1 MSIASPFILPRTGT
15 VLRNRAVLAAMT
27 NKQSA
32 DDGTLSDAEIGW
44 LLRRAEGGF
53 GVVTTAAT
61 HVHPGGKSWTGEM
74 GVWGDHHLPGLTRLA
89 AGLRER
95 GAVGLAQIFHGGTR
109 APRALTGG
117 QPVSASATPGR
128 DGEEGSRALTAAE
141 IDALVVSFADA
152 AVRCEQAGFD
162 GVEVH
167 GAHGY
172 LICQFLG
179 GTTNQRT
186 DAWGG
191 DLAGRARFLLAIVA
205 AIRARTRPGFLVFVR
220 ISPQIHAMGVSLAD
234 SIALA
239 PRIAAAGVDALHISC
254 WDAFAGA
261 PDEPDDPRTLTRRFR
276 AVLPDGFPLLST
288 GGVWTE
294 ADARFVL
301 DEGADLVGVARV
313 AIGHPDW
320 AREMGAGTYAPARP
334 PFTPAHLQS
343 VGLSAAFVDYM
354 RRWSGFV
361 TDGEG

>member
-1 MSIASPFILPRTGT
+1 MSPTDPFTLPRTGT

-32 DDGTLSDAEIGW
+32 DDGALSEAETDW

-61 HVHPGGKSWTGEM
+61 HVHPGGQGWVGEM

-89 AGLRER
+89 DGLRQR
-95 GAVGLAQIFHGGTR
+95 GAVSLAQVFHGGLR
-109 APRALTGG
+109 APRALTGA
-117 QPVSASATPGR
+117 QPVSASENPGA
-128 DGEEGSRALTAAE
+128 DGAEGSRALTEAE
-141 IDALVVSFADA
+141 IEGLIAAFGDA
-152 AVRCEQAGFD
+152 AARCERAGFD

-179 GTTNQRT
+179 TQTNRRT
-186 DAWGG
+186 DRWGG
-191 DLAGRARFLLAIVA
+191 DLDGRARFLFAVIR
-205 AIRARTRPGFLVFVR
+205 AIRARTRPGFLVWVR
-220 ISPQIHAMGVSLAD
+220 LSPQLHAMGVSLAD
-234 SIALA
+234 SLALA
-239 PRIAAAGVDALHISC
+239 PRVAAAGVDALHISC

-276 AVLPDGFPLLST
+276 AVLPDSFPLVST
-288 GGVWTE
+288 GGVWTA

-301 DEGADLVGVARV
+301 GEGADLVGVARV

-320 AREMGAGTYAPARP
+320 PRGLGEPNYAPARP
-334 PFTPAHLQS
+334 PFTPAHLAAAS
-343 VGLSAAFVDYM
+343 LSPRFIDYM
-354 RRWSGFV
+354 RRWAGFV
-361 TDGEG
+361 TDGKP